1 MGASSR
7 SLDPHRQP
15 VFRVALVFAKTEMA
29 TKRRRIV
36 LSDYIAKLMNY
47 LFFQVFLKIATLHV
61 SAALTQ
67 CRILHHVNS
76 LVLFLSYFFLPFLLL
91 ELNRGKTKVVSC
103 VLNDVHM
110 YHVQQS

>member
-1 MGASSR
+1 VGASSR

-47 LFFQVFLKIATLHV
+47 LFFQVFFEN
-61 SAALTQ
+61 
-67 CRILHHVNS
+67 C
-76 LVLFLSYFFLPFLLL
+76 YFTCECSVDP
-91 ELNRGKTKVVSC
+91 V
-103 VLNDVHM
+103 
-110 YHVQQS
+110 